1 MAGYQKSSQNP
12 ALHISKSSDNLGAS
26 QVSQWVRILQCGRHK
41 RSGFNPWVGK
51 MTWRRA
57 WQPTPVFLPG
67 ESHGQRSLAGYSP
80 WDCKESDTTEVTKHS
95 RTQDVN
101 NLETL
106 EGQ

>member
-12 ALHISKSSDNLGAS
+12 ALYISKSSDNLGAS
-26 QVSQWVRILQCGRHK
+26 QVAQWVGILQCRRHK
-41 RSGFNPWVGK
+41 RSGFNPWVRK

-67 ESHGQRSLAGYSP
+67 ESHGQRSLAGYSS

-95 RTQDVN
+95 RTQDIN

-106 EGQ
+106 GGQ